1 MKASRGGSEL
11 SLSATDLSGFN
22 ECEHKIVLEL
32 AVALGELDR
41 PGENELERRML
52 EKRGFEHEAR
62 VFEYLAA
69 TRKDIAEIS
78 MGPSDAS
85 RAEAVRDYLVEKG
98 IAADRITVVALGE
111 TTPLVPN
118 ARPDGSDDPEARARN
133 RRVEVAVDL
142 PPKPVEPVV
151 DVSGNMA
158 GS

>member
-1 MKASRGGSEL
+1 
-11 SLSATDLSGFN
+11 
-22 ECEHKIVLEL
+22 
-32 AVALGELDR
+32 
-41 PGENELERRML
+41 
-52 EKRGFEHEAR
+52 
-62 VFEYLAA
+62 
-69 TRKDIAEIS
+69 
-78 MGPSDAS
+78 
-85 RAEAVRDYLVEKG
+85 VRDYLVEKG

-142 PPKPVEPVV
+142 PPGPVEPVV